1 MATRSRPPE
10 VTADLP
16 RVTRE
21 EFLGRQDRLRQL
33 GADRG
38 LSGILAWSRGATTQD
53 QYADVFYLSNFYSH
67 YPAVPDAEE
76 RWRAKGYMGLVVPV
90 DGPATLVTDL
100 ATFRDDLA
108 VAAAVDSD
116 QDVVAAAARALA
128 TDADPARG
136 PIGVLGSPALSWR
149 WMEALRRSTP
159 HQFVAADDLGPE
171 LRLIKSEAEQELL
184 RAAGRVGARGVEAV
198 MEAAVPGATEA
209 EVAAA
214 GFEAVLAAGG
224 MVYGIS
230 LSTGPYAHSYA
241 QSQPAPFDPRQT
253 LREGDMA
260 RVDFYG
266 SVDGYLFDFG
276 RARTVG
282 RPPDDDQATL
292 IAAARDSVGA
302 GLAAVRPGAPI
313 GDIARAADASFAES
327 EFIRRGLGLAP
338 EFNSWGHSL
347 GLNWEAPYLDVDNEM
362 TIEPGM
368 CLAIEKRTAAPGI
381 GGATFEQNVLVT
393 NSGHD
398 LLSVAAAGF
407 GEV

>member
-1 MATRSRPPE
+1 MVTRSRPPE

-16 RVTRE
+16 RVSRE

-67 YPAVPDAEE
+67 YPAVPDAEG
-76 RWRAKGYMGLVVPV
+76 RWRAKGCMGLVVPV
-90 DGPATLVTDL
+90 DGPVTLVTDL

-108 VAAAVDSD
+108 VADAVGSD
-116 QDVVAAAARALA
+116 QDVIGAAARALA

-136 PIGVLGSPALSWR
+136 PIGVLGSAALSWR
-149 WMEALRRSTP
+149 WMEGLRRSTP
-159 HQFVAADDLGPE
+159 HQFVAADHLGPE

-209 EVAAA
+209 ELAAA

-241 QSQPAPFDPRQT
+241 QSQPAPFDPRRT
-253 LREGDMA
+253 LQEGDMA

-276 RARTVG
+276 RARAVG
-282 RPPDDDQATL
+282 RPPDDDQAAL
-292 IAAARDSVGA
+292 IAAARDSVGQ
-302 GLAAVRPGAPI
+302 GLAAIRPGVPI
-313 GDIARAADASFAES
+313 GDIARAADASFDES

-347 GLNWEAPYLDVDNEM
+347 GLNWEAPYIDADNDM
-362 TIEPGM
+362 AIVPGM
-368 CLAIEKRTAAPGI
+368 CLAVEKRTATPGI

-393 NSGHD
+393 EGGYD
-398 LLSVAAAGF
+398 LLSVAATGF
-407 GEV
+407 GES